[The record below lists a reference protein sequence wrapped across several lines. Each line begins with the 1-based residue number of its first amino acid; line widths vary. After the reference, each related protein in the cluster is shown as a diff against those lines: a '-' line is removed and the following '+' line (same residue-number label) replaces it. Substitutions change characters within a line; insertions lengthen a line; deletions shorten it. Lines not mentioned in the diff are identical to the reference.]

1 MDLAQEIFSMTG
13 MRATDG
19 GFIRSRCTVETE
31 FSNNNLVQYIEEA
44 VPGWKVVAPPQSV
57 SAPSQFPKMDSAYSR
72 KTALTSLCQF
82 SKWPMSTCKDLI
94 SGHCETCGYIVT
106 EAVIKAIQNGDS
118 PVLDV
123 AYSKLA
129 KVLQNTSIKKSIEI
143 MFGPQVRGSQSPMSR
158 LFSMWLPLFN
168 QAENLMKELLVDN
181 SDAKFLKALT
191 AGLPGVPQ
199 LLNQIATVCSGAT
212 DSSSLL
218 AAPLAAV
225 PLYVM
230 NYIWDGDAL
239 DESQLLETCYETALY
254 SLHVVGVVF
263 DSNTQTVYIV
273 DPNGPLIKGGSM
285 EFLSIP
291 ISKLP
296 NGVVPSVNYSRSDRE
311 ATLQKTNVATVEKT
325 ARKKR
330 KAGNF

>member
-57 SAPSQFPKMDSAYSR
+57 IAPSQFPKMDSAYRR
-72 KTALTSLCQF
+72 KSALTSLCRF

-106 EAVIKAIQNGDS
+106 EAVIKAVRNGDS
-118 PVLDV
+118 PVMDV

-129 KVLQNTSIKKSIEI
+129 KELQNTSIKKSIEI

-239 DESQLLETCYETALY
+239 DEKQLLETCHETALY
-254 SLHVVGVVF
+254 SIHVVGLVF
-263 DSNTQTVYIV
+263 NSKSKTVYIA

-291 ISKLP
+291 IKKVP
-296 NGVVPSVNYSRSDRE
+296 DGVDPSVNYSRFDRE
-311 ATLQKTNVATVEKT
+311 VIMQKTAVATVKKT
-325 ARKKR
+325 ATKKR
-330 KAGNF
+330 KVDNT